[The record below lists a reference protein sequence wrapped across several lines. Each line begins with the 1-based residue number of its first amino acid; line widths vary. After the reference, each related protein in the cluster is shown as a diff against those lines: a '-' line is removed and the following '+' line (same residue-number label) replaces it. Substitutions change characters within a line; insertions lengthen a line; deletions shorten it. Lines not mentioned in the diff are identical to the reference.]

1 MRYILVNKPFEV
13 LPQFTDEKGRATL
26 KEFVQVPNV
35 YPVGRLD
42 FDSEGLMLLTDDKQ
56 LQFRIAEPR
65 YKVPKTYW
73 VQVEGIPTEA
83 ALEQLRR
90 GVQISD
96 GFTAPAE
103 VRQLPEQPEQL
114 WERSKPVRF
123 RAAIPTSWIE
133 LTIAEGMNRQ
143 VRKMTAA
150 VGFPTLRLVR
160 AQLADLTL
168 GKLAPGQWR
177 DLTAAEVQELKAAV
191 ADSPENEGPAN
202 ARRKPT
208 VKYDPN
214 FEEKIAAE
222 KAARARRAA
231 EKAATGRGPKRQSSS
246 IGRSGGRSADGSPG
260 AARGGRPGSSASP
273 RGAGKTGGPA
283 APRSGGRTGG
293 PGTGRPS
300 SGRPAPPSGGKPPRR
315 GK

>member
-26 KEFVQVPNV
+26 KELVQVPNV

-42 FDSEGLMLLTDDKQ
+42 YDSEGLMLLTDDKQ

-73 VQVEGIPTEA
+73 VQVEGIPTEE

-96 GFTAPAE
+96 GFTAPAKVE
-103 VRQLPEQPEQL
+103 MLPEQPEQL

-123 RAAIPTSWIE
+123 RAAIPTSWLE

-150 VGFPTLRLVR
+150 VGFPTLRLIR
-160 AQLADLTL
+160 AKLADLTL
-168 GKLAPGQWR
+168 EKLAPGKWR
-177 DLTAAEVQELKAAV
+177 DLTPAEVQELKMAV
-191 ADSPENEGPAN
+191 ADTPENEGPAN

-208 VKYDPN
+208 QKYDPN
-214 FEEKIAAE
+214 FEEKLAAE
-222 KAARARRAA
+222 KAARARRAF
-231 EKAATGRGPKRQSSS
+231 EKSGPSRGPKRQTSGTGT
-246 IGRSGGRSADGSPG
+246 GRSGGRQADGPAG
-260 AARGGRPGSSASP
+260 ATRGGRSASGAP
-273 RGAGKTGGPA
+273 RGGKPGGIAPRSTGKTGGPGA
-283 APRSGGRTGG
+283 
-293 PGTGRPS
+293 GRPS
-300 SGRPAPPSGGKPPRR
+300 SGRPASPSAKPPRR

>member
-1 MRYILVNKPFEV
+1 MRYVLVNKPYEV

-26 KEFVQVPNV
+26 KDFVSVPNI

-56 LQFRIAEPR
+56 LQFRLAEPR

-73 VQVEGIPTEA
+73 VQVEGEPTEE

-90 GVQISD
+90 GVQIKD

-103 VRQLPEQPEQL
+103 VRLLPQQPEQL

-133 LTIAEGMNRQ
+133 LTISEGMNRQ

-160 AQLADLTL
+160 AKLASITVA
-168 GKLAPGQWR
+168 KLAPGQWR
-177 DLTAAEVQELKAAV
+177 ELTAAEVQALKEAV
-191 ADSPENEGPAN
+191 ADTPENEGVAP

-214 FEEKIAAE
+214 YEQKVAAE

-231 EKAATGRGPKRQSSS
+231 EKAATGRGPKRQSP
-246 IGRSGGRSADGSPG
+246 GRSRSTDGPAG
-260 AARGGRPGSSASP
+260 AAPRSSRPAAGAPGRG
-273 RGAGKTGGPA
+273 GKTGGSAGPGRSSAGRPA
-283 APRSGGRTGG
+283 APS
-293 PGTGRPS
+293 
-300 SGRPAPPSGGKPPRR
+300 AKPPRR

>member
-13 LPQFTDEKGRATL
+13 LPQFTDEAGRATL
-26 KEFVQVPNV
+26 KDFISIPNV

-42 FDSEGLMLLTDDKQ
+42 YDSEGLMLLTDDKQ
-56 LQFRIAEPR
+56 MQFRLAEPR

-73 VQVEGIPTEA
+73 VQVEGEPTEE

-90 GVQISD
+90 GVQIKD

-103 VRQLPEQPEQL
+103 VRLLPEPPAQL
-114 WERSKPVRF
+114 WDRSKPVRF

-133 LTIAEGMNRQ
+133 LTISEGMNRQ

-160 AQLADLTL
+160 ASLATITL
-168 GKLAPGQWR
+168 AGLAPGKWR
-177 DLTAAEVQELKAAV
+177 ELTSDEVQELKGLTAASLPGEE
-191 ADSPENEGPAN
+191 AP

-208 VKYDPN
+208 QKYDPN
-214 FEEKIAAE
+214 YEQKVAAE

-231 EKAATGRGPKRQSSS
+231 EKAASGRGPKGG
-246 IGRSGGRSADGSPG
+246 GRSGGRAAAGTGRNSGPAG
-260 AARGGRPGSSASP
+260 AAPRGGKSVGPASGAP
-273 RGAGKTGGPA
+273 RGGKTGGPGA
-283 APRSGGRTGG
+283 
-293 PGTGRPS
+293 
-300 SGRPAPPSGGKPPRR
+300 GRPASGRSASSSARPPRR